1 MDRSEPE
8 VVLKSISLDFKL
20 RGLTHEQAANKLGFR
35 SKQTLSN
42 LLSSKKYLSASHA
55 QRFNSAFKYDVNYL
69 MYGLGALYD
78 ERTVHTWQ
86 YSTEDIVSYRTRHFD
101 DQSSYY
107 LDFVMNWFLRLV
119 ELQEN
124 TVGIALW
131 HEAYKFIHAKE
142 SAQLQLRLD
151 GVISGFNDDYKEKLA
166 RTATE
171 AQHSIIET
179 IEKLLDG
186 IKKKPS

>member
-42 LLSSKKYLSASHA
+42 LLSSKKYLSATHA

-78 ERTVHTWQ
+78 ERTVSTLQ
-86 YSTEDIVSYRTRHFD
+86 YSTEDIAAYRNRHSD
-101 DQSSYY
+101 DPPRYY
-107 LDFVMNWFLRLV
+107 LDLVMNWFLRLV

-124 TVGIALW
+124 TAGIALW
-131 HEAYKFIHAKE
+131 HEAYKFLHAKE

-151 GVISGFNDDYKEKLA
+151 GVYSALDDDYKEKLA
-166 RTATE
+166 RATTE
-171 AQHSIIET
+171 AQRSVIEA
-179 IEKLLDG
+179 IEKLLKG
-186 IKKKPS
+186 IVEKPS